1 VESVRFAQI
10 FSSGAGYVPQ
20 AALPAWIF
28 VFVLMAVSPLESK
41 ADALE

>member
-1 VESVRFAQI
+1 LLKILLQAAV
-10 FSSGAGYVPQ
+10 YVPQ
-20 AALPAWIF
+20 AALPARIF